1 MSGFSLKPQGQREN
15 TNYAN
20 APKIDYNA
28 VNAQVEEDN
37 QPAIISLIVDLGVHL
52 PDLNVT
58 DAGKDKT
65 EFETKTE
72 AEAFIS
78 QITEIKGKKEADK
91 YKLTEVDGKFVVD
104 GKLYQPKERQ
114 EVAIFADLVDSV
126 VDYGDEIGQ
135 KPYRIL
141 INKSFNGNI
150 RGISTKPV
158 PPQSGNVWTFAGNS
172 TLTKL
177 ANATKQKTIIDGTV
191 AKDLNDIGL
200 LLGKSIMADIE
211 KNVNGEKVYINLK
224 GVGSVP
230 TKIEKTAD
238 YTLVQPVGIAFDTVT
253 VEDLENAKLRG
264 NIFKKIKAATNYKGS
279 RMEAVIN
286 EYEAKHGGG
295 SNDDSSNGSG
305 DHSDD
310 ASNGASDDNAQW

>member
-15 TNYAN
+15 TNFADS
-20 APKIDYNA
+20 PKIDFNA

-52 PDLNVT
+52 PDLNAT
-58 DAGKDKT
+58 DADKETT
-65 EFETKTE
+65 EFETKAE
-72 AEAFIS
+72 AEALLK
-78 QITEIKGKKEADK
+78 QIVDIKGSKEGAKYNIKEA
-91 YKLTEVDGKFVVD
+91 EGKFVVN

-126 VDYGDEIGQ
+126 VDYGEDIGK

-141 INKSFNGNI
+141 INKSFKGDI

-191 AKDLNDIGL
+191 ASELNDIGL

-230 TKIEKTAD
+230 TKIEKTVD
-238 YTLVQPVGIAFDTVT
+238 YSLVEPVGVSFDSVT
-253 VEDLENAKLRG
+253 ADILEVANLRG
-264 NIFKKIKAATNYKGS
+264 NVFKKIKAATNYKGS
-279 RMEAVIN
+279 KMEAAIL
-286 EYEAKHGGG
+286 EYEARHGGK
-295 SNDDSSNGSG
+295 SFDNHDEDSE
-305 DHSDD
+305 DVPQETATEKD
-310 ASNGASDDNAQW
+310 QW